1 MRYGAGERV
10 RMTEDWILRDPKH
23 TQLASK
29 GDGAVILGFR
39 GKRRFFREDG
49 EPVGYEILLDSG
61 QELGVYPE
69 AIEPET

>member
-10 RMTEDWILRDPKH
+10 RMTKDWILMDGQD

-29 GDGAVILGFR
+29 GEGAVILNFR
-39 GKRRFFREDG
+39 GRRRYFREDG
-49 EPVGYEILLDSG
+49 EPLGYQILLDSG

-69 AIEPET
+69 ALEPE